1 MVDNHKDLYILN
13 RDMIKKMD
21 NHYQLRIPIFRMLDM
36 DFLNIHQDNNI
47 LVYDIHP
54 IYKMH

>member
-21 NHYQLRIPIFRMLDM
+21 NHYQLRILIFRMLDM
-36 DFLNIHQDNNI
+36 DFLNIHQDSNI